1 MPMAGSKASG
11 NRSRRTHAL
20 GACKTCRRRHAKCD
34 QRRPSCQMC
43 RASGVTCEG
52 FTDDI
57 RWVAARKH
65 QSPPRTRDWKV
76 KKDPA
81 KLGPRRVL
89 YTEQSR
95 LSMSDALSSELVSGS
110 IDASLAEI
118 DSRARD
124 SDRLTEENIV
134 VGPFSVLDLS
144 GPKHEETAS
153 QQQSSRA
160 TEVVSPPA
168 IQAPLVETSS
178 VVSPSLS
185 QESIA
190 YMNDLL
196 QWSDL
201 FSIDLQMPDSMIS
214 TAFDIGDALFLEP
227 DAQAAVNG
235 GAVGTTDPIV
245 DTNGEQEGTQST
257 LIPQLPSTLASDPVN
272 VLADAHFLLRH
283 FQDHVISRMSAIPLE
298 QKSPW
303 KITNVPS
310 AVVTYSDLTFLGT
323 QNISHARL
331 ANLYCLLA
339 CSALHLT
346 VNPSMNTSESRVNW
360 QPIAE
365 HAYNMAKDHMQTSL
379 RHEIQPKAAKYKD
392 QLMAICALTEFAIIS
407 GQQQD
412 ARCYMVD
419 AERLLRLRG
428 LSKRRISQ
436 KARLLHH
443 VYTWL
448 RIIGESTYT
457 LHDYTP
463 SEHFMNALK
472 CSFRSE
478 KSDSINKSSTTSE
491 QTSRLDDF
499 LRLARGPSDSDLN
512 INEPK
517 SQDVGLHDIHL
528 QDSRSYPDTLYH
540 QIYGIPETWLSLVS
554 QTTRLANVM
563 ETFRVARRTPQVKQ
577 ASIEA
582 WDALHRRS
590 ARLENMVCALASRK
604 VESASTSP
612 NLSEVCSQAHEYLL
626 EALNSALV
634 IFFYRRI
641 REVHPL
647 ILEGHV
653 DKVVSSLSKF
663 DAALTE
669 AGQTGPG
676 TAWPLF
682 IAGCEA
688 TTLERRSEVLKLL
701 DKGEARCGF
710 AGFRVA
716 RDVMK
721 DVWTQQDEHI
731 TSSRGESI
739 PTWLDVTKRGQIWP
753 ILA

>member
-1 MPMAGSKASG
+1 MGGSKTTG
-11 NRSRRTHAL
+11 NRTRRTHAL

-34 QRRPSCQMC
+34 QRRPKCQMC
-43 RASGVTCEG
+43 RASGVACEG
-52 FTDDI
+52 FADDI
-57 RWVAARKH
+57 RWVAARK
-65 QSPPRTRDWKV
+65 QASPSRTSRDGKPRDVDRDR
-76 KKDPA
+76 DRQ
-81 KLGPRRVL
+81 GPRRVL

-95 LSMSDALSSELVSGS
+95 LSMSDSLSAELVSGS

-118 DSRARD
+118 DVRARD
-124 SDRLTEENIV
+124 SDRAAEGSIV
-134 VGPFSVLDLS
+134 VGPFAVLDLS
-144 GPKHEETAS
+144 STSHGDAVAEVDEAGEK
-153 QQQSSRA
+153 
-160 TEVVSPPA
+160 EVVSPSRMSG
-168 IQAPLVETSS
+168 PLVESS
-178 VVSPSLS
+178 SGVSPSLS

-201 FSIDLQMPDSMIS
+201 FSLDLQMPDSLMS
-214 TAFDIGDALFLEP
+214 TAFDIGDALVLEP
-227 DAQAAVNG
+227 GAQAAMNG
-235 GAVGTTDPIV
+235 GAMGMTDPV
-245 DTNGEQEGTQST
+245 LDADGELNEMHPTA
-257 LIPQLPSTLASDPVN
+257 IPQIPSNPHIESVN

-303 KITNVPS
+303 KILNLPS
-310 AVVTYSDLTFLGT
+310 AVVTFSDLTFLGS

-339 CSALHLT
+339 CSALHLS
-346 VNPSMNTSESRVNW
+346 VNPTTNTSETREHW

-365 HAYNMAKDHMQTSL
+365 HAYNLAKNHMQTSL
-379 RHEIQPKAAKYKD
+379 RHETQPKAAKYKD

-448 RIIGESTYT
+448 RIVGESTYT

-463 SEHFMNALK
+463 SEHFMDALK
-472 CSFRSE
+472 CSFRCQ
-478 KSDSINKSSTTSE
+478 NTTVHSTTTTGHS
-491 QTSRLDDF
+491 TRLDDF
-499 LRLARGPSDSDLN
+499 LRLARCPSDSDLN
-512 INEPK
+512 IHEPK

-540 QIYGIPETWLSLVS
+540 QIYGIPEAWLSLVS

-563 ETFRVARRTPQVKQ
+563 ETFRVARRTPQVRK

-590 ARLENMVCALASRK
+590 ARLENMVCALTSRK
-604 VESASTSP
+604 VESTASP
-612 NLSEVCSQAHEYLL
+612 RGSEVCAKAHEYLL
-626 EALNSALV
+626 QALNAALV

-641 REVHPL
+641 RDVHPL

-653 DKVVSSLSKF
+653 DKVVSSLSRF
-663 DAALTE
+663 DAALTG

-688 TTLERRSEVLKLL
+688 TTLERRWEILKLL
-701 DKGEARCGF
+701 EKGEARCGF
-710 AGFRVA
+710 AGFGMA

-721 DVWTQQDEHI
+721 EVWKQQDEHI
-731 TSSRGESI
+731 TSSCGESV
-739 PTWLDVTKRGQIWP
+739 PTWLDVTKRRQIWP